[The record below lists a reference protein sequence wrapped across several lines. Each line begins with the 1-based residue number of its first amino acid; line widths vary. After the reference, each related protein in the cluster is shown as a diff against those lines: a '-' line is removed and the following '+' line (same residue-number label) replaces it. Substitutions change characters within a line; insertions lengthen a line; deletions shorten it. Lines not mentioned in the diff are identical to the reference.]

1 MDIDI
6 VNEDLIV
13 LYAYETS
20 SVKIEGKTLEEA
32 TTKFEEW
39 ISANTPYRGLTMFAK
54 HKGYSL
60 LMEDRGG
67 NRYIKNGTQNFRI
80 DQSGNLIEEVFLY

>member
-1 MDIDI
+1 MLDEK
-6 VNEDLIV
+6 ED
-13 LYAYETS
+13 A
-20 SVKIEGKTLEEA
+20 
-32 TTKFEEW
+32 
-39 ISANTPYRGLTMFAK
+39 MFAK